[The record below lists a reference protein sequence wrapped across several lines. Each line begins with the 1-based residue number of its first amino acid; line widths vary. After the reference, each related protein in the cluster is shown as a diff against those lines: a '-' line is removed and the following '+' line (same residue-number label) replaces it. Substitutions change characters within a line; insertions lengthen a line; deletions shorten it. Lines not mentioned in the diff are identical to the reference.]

1 MDYKYD
7 LKGSTHKRAASERE
21 RSKSSPTYKDN
32 DFVREWSKGII
43 LPNEVYSALMK
54 TIERDCRVLESF
66 GIMDY
71 RFVKKIKQ
79 QNSLTFKSNPNNNL
93 TCIPYF
99 TFSFLM
105 GVHKVQPHEKDEHD
119 RSSASSRTVS
129 LAGSLHKRR
138 NMKSFYKV
146 IISKLL

>member
-1 MDYKYD
+1 MNNLLPRDVKMDYKYD

-32 DFVREWSKGII
+32 DFVREWSSGII

-71 RFVKKIKQ
+71 RFVKKNKKTQVIS
-79 QNSLTFKSNPNNNL
+79 NHLTYK
-93 TCIPYF
+93 PYYF
-99 TFSFLM
+99 FQFSD
-105 GVHKVQPHEKDEHD
+105 GC
-119 RSSASSRTVS
+119 S
-129 LAGSLHKRR
+129 
-138 NMKSFYKV
+138 
-146 IISKLL
+146 